1 MEGTMITQ
9 LRFALLPLGLAC
21 AVVACGGSGGGSGGS
36 LPTAPSTPVSQ
47 TAKGVFTI
55 RIPLTQQAMRKRPE
69 YVSPATQSVS
79 FQVSPNPVQVVAL
92 GTSSPDCSQS
102 GGYNVCT
109 ANFDAP
115 IGENMMA
122 VQTFASTNGTGP
134 VLSMNSIQIDIIAGQ
149 VNPVNVILN
158 GVVNTLTLALLPTS
172 VTYGTPSSV
181 QATWEAIDASG
192 YTIVGPGSFVD
203 GSGNPLA
210 PALSSSDS
218 TDFAITP
225 LPQSSPGWTIGY
237 DGTATTSPT
246 LTLSAPGA
254 SPAIS
259 SVESTLTVIT
269 PISASPSPL
278 DVGETGPQTIYV
290 TEAGYRGNYTVSSDA
305 TKVVSVTSPVTAT
318 ANTTPIT
325 VSVNAAGTAHVTI
338 TDSTGQST
346 TVTVVVTL
354 TPVTISLAG
363 PPLTG
368 EPW

>member
-1 MEGTMITQ
+1 MITQ
-9 LRFALLPLGLAC
+9 SRFVFLLLGLTGAI
-21 AVVACGGSGGGSGGS
+21 VACGGGGGGSGSGS
-36 LPTAPSTPVSQ
+36 LPIARSTPVSQ
-47 TAKGVFTI
+47 SAKGVFTI
-55 RIPLTQQAMRKRPE
+55 RIPLAQQAMRKRPE

-79 FQVSPNPVQVVAL
+79 FQVAPNPAQVVAL
-92 GTSSPDCSQS
+92 GTSSPDCTQS
-102 GGYNVCT
+102 DGYNVCS

-115 IGENMMA
+115 IGENTMV
-122 VQTFASTNGTGP
+122 VQTFASNNGTGP

-149 VNPVNVILN
+149 VNPINVILN
-158 GVVNTLTLALLPTS
+158 GVVNSLTLALSPTS

-218 TDFAITP
+218 ADFTITP
-225 LPQSSPGWTIGY
+225 LPTPSPGWTVAY
-237 DGTATTSPT
+237 DGTGTSSPT

-259 SVESTLTVIT
+259 SVASTLTVIT

-278 DVGETGPQTIYV
+278 NVGETGPQTIYV

-305 TKVVSVTSPVTAT
+305 TKIVSVTTPVTAT
-318 ANTTPIT
+318 SNTTPIT
-325 VSVNAAGTAHVTI
+325 VTANAAGTAHVTI
-338 TDSTGQST
+338 TDSKSQSV

-363 PPLTG
+363 APLKG
-368 EPW
+368 MP